1 MWMSR
6 LSLLIT
12 ILTPLFLS
20 AEVARS
26 QSAETGIKFRD
37 IGDTSIIKESDAII
51 MEADKLQKEISEKPF
66 ARDRALDFN
75 KIRPVRSKLSKRSLE
90 LRGLLENFRQYRTS
104 LKAQLQ
110 QKLESKSAQDAA
122 ALIDIGIERGKR
134 DLDTARADLD
144 RYKSL
149 LTRATAEAKRNDEA
163 KENDQRDF
171 NTKIASLELEIR
183 SKTIELGFLEKT
195 KASIT
200 NTASAT
206 QQEIDDLKKSVA
218 EIDGIIDEAQSRLRR
233 LDETLVNLDEVSA
246 TLLQTDIL
254 NINYTDRSTY
264 IFGALVGAVII
275 GFFLIAFLSREVR
288 DAIFTG
294 ESGIQFVTL
303 FSLVIAIILFGVLKI
318 LEGKELAALLGGLSG
333 YILGRGS
340 TRLSQAGQGQA
351 GQGQAGPGG
360 APPGTATGPGQEAHA
375 GAPTAGR

>member
-1 MWMSR
+1 
-6 LSLLIT
+6 
-12 ILTPLFLS
+12 
-20 AEVARS
+20 
-26 QSAETGIKFRD
+26 
-37 IGDTSIIKESDAII
+37 
-51 MEADKLQKEISEKPF
+51 MEK
-66 ARDRALDFN
+66 
-75 KIRPVRSKLSKRSLE
+75 SK
-90 LRGLLENFRQYRTS
+90 
-104 LKAQLQ
+104 
-110 QKLESKSAQDAA
+110 
-122 ALIDIGIERGKR
+122 
-134 DLDTARADLD
+134 
-144 RYKSL
+144 
-149 LTRATAEAKRNDEA
+149 
-163 KENDQRDF
+163 
-171 NTKIASLELEIR
+171 ASL
-183 SKTIELGFLEKT
+183 
-195 KASIT
+195 T

-246 TLLQTDIL
+246 TLLQTEIL

-294 ESGIQFVTL
+294 KSGIQFVTL

-351 GQGQAGPGG
+351 GQGQAGQGQAGPGG
-360 APPGTATGPGQEAHA
+360 HPQVQQPVQFRKPTLEHLPQDGKTSDRRRNTARRPRRPNSGVL
-375 GAPTAGR
+375 GRVHRTQFSVFGLA

>member
-1 MWMSR
+1 M
-6 LSLLIT
+6 
-12 ILTPLFLS
+12 
-20 AEVARS
+20 
-26 QSAETGIKFRD
+26 
-37 IGDTSIIKESDAII
+37 
-51 MEADKLQKEISEKPF
+51 
-66 ARDRALDFN
+66 
-75 KIRPVRSKLSKRSLE
+75 E